1 MTRTVLSRHPLTEL
15 AASLQQE
22 LQPVVDRLGYFG
34 EFFQVFGQVPS
45 AMETFMGYTRSVKAP
60 LSDAEN
66 ELLALTV
73 CASLGADYER
83 IQHER
88 LCVKLGIGLDWIAA
102 ASGRAGH
109 DPSWLS
115 ESEQGLRRLALAI
128 VERHGKNCQDEI
140 SACVSAIGQIKTKAA
155 LLQITR
161 FTAIATLCNCDQLAL
176 PVPSVFE

>member
-1 MTRTVLSRHPLTEL
+1 MRKAFLSRHPLAEL
-15 AASLQQE
+15 GPALQQE

-34 EFFQVFGQVPS
+34 EFFQVYGQVPS
-45 AMETFMGYTRSVKAP
+45 AIETFMGYTRSVKAP

-73 CASLGADYER
+73 CASLDDQYER

-88 LCVKLGIGLDWIAA
+88 LCVKLGMSMDWIAA

-109 DPSWLS
+109 AASFLSDP
-115 ESEQGLRRLALAI
+115 EQALRRLALAVI
-128 VERHGKNCQDEI
+128 ERHGKNCSEEI
-140 SACVSAIGQIKTKAA
+140 SECIDALGQIKTKAA

-161 FTAIATLCNCDQLAL
+161 FMSIATLCNCDQLAL
-176 PVPSVFE
+176 PVPSIFD